1 MSTEALLYWI
11 TRLDSIR
18 TILAICIAACVVGS
32 VVFFAMAGFNNDE
45 GNEAAAK
52 RLYKAA
58 LKTVAGFFLCLMAF
72 ALVPSTKDAL
82 IISGVG
88 STIDYLKNNET
99 AVQLPDKA
107 IKALDELVD
116 DYLEDEKS
124 RKHDE

>member
-32 VVFFAMAGFNNDE
+32 VVFFAMAGYNNDE